1 MILPFKKILVPFD
14 GSKQSDSAFECAAE
28 LVANFKDKEDVQLVL
43 LYVAGAIPT
52 PVSFDR
58 PLRSQKTGRVITM
71 SEHMEELYEAMEES
85 AMNMLEGKKKDK
97 SSLGL
102 SVKTAVEHGKPADK
116 ILEYSDKEGIDL
128 IIIGNVGTGTKFS
141 RMIKTLGSVSRTVGE
156 KASCPVM
163 IIH

>member
-1 MILPFKKILVPFD
+1 LPFKKILVPHD
-14 GSKQSDSAFECAAE
+14 GSKQSDNALERAAE
-28 LVANFKDKEDVQLVL
+28 FAASLKDKEDVQLVL
-43 LYVAGAIPT
+43 LHVVDAIPT

-71 SEHMEELYEAMEES
+71 SEHMKELYEAMEES
-85 AMNMLEGKKKDK
+85 AMNMLEGRRKDK
-97 SSLGL
+97 SALGF
-102 SVKTAVEHGKPADK
+102 SIKTVVEHGKPADK
-116 ILEYSDKEGIDL
+116 IMEYADKEGIDV

-141 RMIKTLGSVSRTVGE
+141 RMIKTLGSVSRTVSE